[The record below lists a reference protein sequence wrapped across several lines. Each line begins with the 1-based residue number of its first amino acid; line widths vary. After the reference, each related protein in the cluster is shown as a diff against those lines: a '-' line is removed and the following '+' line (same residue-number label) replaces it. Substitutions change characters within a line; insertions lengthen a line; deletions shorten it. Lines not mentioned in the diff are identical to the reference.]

1 MNMIYIIAMAL
12 NLLVLF
18 VCWIREYK
26 RAEEWKKTASFLNK
40 QLDSSYRAFTEQRCL
55 MKKITVENEL
65 LKAENEELKCR
76 EGRIKDFCREASAST
91 QNRQSVPW
99 EAD

>member
-1 MNMIYIIAMAL
+1 MIILSICL
-12 NLLVLF
+12 IG
-18 VCWIREYK
+18 WIVEHRN
-26 RAEEWKKTASFLNK
+26 AESWKKTASFLNK

-65 LKAENEELKCR
+65 LKAENEELKHR
-76 EGRIKDFCREASAST
+76 EGRIKDFCRGASAST

>member
-1 MNMIYIIAMAL
+1 MNMLYIIAMAL
-12 NLLVLF
+12 TWSVWF

-26 RAEEWKKTASFLNK
+26 RAEAWKQTASFLNK
-40 QLDSSYRAFTEQRCL
+40 QLDSSYRAFTEQRSL
-55 MKKITVENEL
+55 MKKITVENEM

-76 EGRIKDFCREASAST
+76 EGRIKDFCRGAST
-91 QNRQSVPW
+91 VNKQAVPW

>member
-1 MNMIYIIAMAL
+1 MNMIYIIAMVL

-18 VCWIREYK
+18 VCWMEYK
-26 RAEEWKKTASFLNK
+26 RAESWKETASFLNK

-65 LKAENEELKCR
+65 LKAENEELKHR
-76 EGRIKDFCREASAST
+76 EGRIKDFCIGASAST

>member
-1 MNMIYIIAMAL
+1 MIILSICL
-12 NLLVLF
+12 IG
-18 VCWIREYK
+18 WIVEHRN
-26 RAEEWKKTASFLNK
+26 AESWKKTASFLNK

-76 EGRIKDFCREASAST
+76 EERVKDFCRGDSKDYK
-91 QNRQSVPW
+91 QRVPW
-99 EAD
+99 EAN

>member
-1 MNMIYIIAMAL
+1 MIILSICL
-12 NLLVLF
+12 IG
-18 VCWIREYK
+18 WIMEQK
-26 RAEEWKKTASFLNK
+26 NAKSWKKTAILLNK

-65 LKAENEELKCR
+65 LKAENEELKHR

>member
-1 MNMIYIIAMAL
+1 MNMIYIIAM
-12 NLLVLF
+12 VLTWSVWL
-18 VCWIREYK
+18 VCWIMEYK
-26 RAEEWKKTASFLNK
+26 RAEAWKETASFLNK

-65 LKAENEELKCR
+65 LKAENEELKHR
-76 EGRIKDFCREASAST
+76 EGRIKDFCRGASAST

>member
-18 VCWIREYK
+18 VCWMEYK
-26 RAEEWKKTASFLNK
+26 RAEAWKETASFLNK
-40 QLDSSYRAFTEQRCL
+40 QLDSSYLAFTEQRCL
-55 MKKITVENEL
+55 MKKTTVENEL
-65 LKAENEELKCR
+65 LKAENEELKHR

-91 QNRQSVPW
+91 QNRQRVPW

>member
-1 MNMIYIIAMAL
+1 
-12 NLLVLF
+12 
-18 VCWIREYK
+18 
-26 RAEEWKKTASFLNK
+26 
-40 QLDSSYRAFTEQRCL
+40 

-65 LKAENEELKCR
+65 LKAENEELKHR
-76 EGRIKDFCREASAST
+76 EGRIKDFCRGASAST